1 VIGQSTGQRSRLRL
15 PLRRPQRCTVVRW
28 ATIAAFAILAL
39 VAWADRAD
47 AHAALESTTPA
58 DRGEVATAPD
68 RVEFAF
74 NEDVSVAPG
83 ALRVYDADGSRVD
96 DSQQVQPAPDTV
108 AVGLGDLDPGGYVA
122 TYLVTSADGHVIRG
136 AITFQVG
143 DGSAV
148 DDATVAALFGGVD
161 GLLSAWLAR
170 GIAVVQMGGA
180 LLALGALV
188 PMLRRRMP
196 DPGQPGG
203 HGRGPGRGPGG
214 RPGRGEPV
222 VSSLIGAGDV
232 EVDAAAERSARTA
245 DDGTAGGVAVVER
258 ETARRVAVVAATWG
272 IVAALVAIPVQAMA
286 VSGQGLAALV
296 SGDILADVVT
306 SPVGVANLTL
316 VAGLLGIV
324 AVAKGS
330 PGPVRVGAP
339 VVLVVAGF
347 LLAGHTM
354 TVEPAWSMLTGDAVH
369 VLAAAVWA
377 GGLVVVVG
385 TWRRAGAAAPATAL
399 ADMVA
404 RFSGTA
410 LWAMGAVA
418 LAGGAMT
425 WALARQPRA
434 LVSTDWGWTL
444 VAKVALA
451 AVIVV
456 IAAYNR
462 WRLLPA
468 LASDGAGG
476 SAARARLGTTMRVEV
491 GVLVAILAVT
501 AVLTGL
507 RPAAAEAGI
516 TGAFDTVATVTDDVS
531 VNLVVDPNRAG
542 ANQVHLYLLDATGRP
557 TSDVEE
563 VVLELIQ
570 VDEDLGPI
578 VRTPAP
584 AGPGHWLLAGNDLAI
599 PGRWQVTAVI
609 AVDRFTEHRVA
620 IDVVVN
626 PG

>member
-1 VIGQSTGQRSRLRL
+1 MTDQSTGQRPRLRL

-28 ATIAAFAILAL
+28 ATIATFAILAL

-68 RVEFAF
+68 QVEFAF
-74 NEDVSVAPG
+74 NEDVSVATG

-122 TYLVTSADGHVIRG
+122 TYFVTSADGHVIRG
-136 AITFQVG
+136 AITFRVG

-148 DDATVAALFGGVD
+148 DDATVAALFGGA
-161 GLLSAWLAR
+161 GGMLSAWLAR
-170 GIAVVQMGGA
+170 GVAVVQMGGA
-180 LLALGALV
+180 LLAMGALV

-203 HGRGPGRGPGG
+203 RGRGSGG

-222 VSSLIGAGDV
+222 VSSLVGAGEV

-245 DDGTAGGVAVVER
+245 DDASTGDVAVGER

-296 SGDILADVVT
+296 SGDILGDVVT
-306 SPVGVANLTL
+306 SSVGVANLTL
-316 VAGLLGIV
+316 VAGLLGIM

-354 TVEPAWSMLTGDAVH
+354 TVEPAWLMLAGDAVH

-410 LWAMGAVA
+410 LWAMAAVA

-444 VAKVALA
+444 VAKVALV

-468 LASDGAGG
+468 LAGDGAGG
-476 SAARARLGTTMRVEV
+476 SAARAQLGTTMRVEV

-516 TGAFDTVATVTDDVS
+516 TGAFDTVAAVTDDLS

-557 TSDVEE
+557 TSDVEA
-563 VVLELIQ
+563 VVLELTQ